1 MPFRKFRKWLADY
14 DWTVAKGG
22 IDWNV
27 LDESGYLVCSIIRH
41 HPGEDVVVA
50 HSVKKV
56 ERKLPKRGKL

>member
-14 DWTVAKGG
+14 GWTVEKGG

-27 LDESGYLVCSIIRH
+27 LDENGCLVCSIIRQ

-50 HSVKKV
+50 YSVKKV
-56 ERKLPKRGKL
+56 ERKLRERGKL